1 MNTFLLQVG
10 SFQLFVEG
18 YKDAEFY
25 LRTFEV
31 EPLPEETLIEFQYLF
46 QKLVILDY
54 IIRNTGD

>member
-1 MNTFLLQVG
+1 MSAFLLQVG